1 MKKMINDNT
10 GLLVRI
16 DDVAENMNW
25 KYMDK
30 CEKLFDKI
38 NVKPLVGIIPEN
50 KDPSLLNFPKNP
62 FFWQRVKKKKKKGW
76 EISMHG
82 FNHLYDSKTKFKDY
96 FGYGGDSEFF
106 GHNYDHQFKKIKLGK
121 EKLLS
126 EGLKVNSFF
135 APNHTYDK
143 NTFLALSNNNIEVII
158 DGYGLFPYSEHNLTF
173 IPQLFYKE
181 TIMLPFGLQSTQ
193 IHLNNWEEKYFN
205 KFQNFLV
212 KNKSRIMTYHQV
224 LNKTSNSK
232 LKTLIRNFLKLTL
245 LNVRKFRN

>member
-1 MKKMINDNT
+1 M
-10 GLLVRI
+10 
-16 DDVAENMNW
+16 
-25 KYMDK
+25 
-30 CEKLFDKI
+30 
-38 NVKPLVGIIPEN
+38 
-50 KDPSLLNFPKNP
+50 
-62 FFWQRVKKKKKKGW
+62 
-76 EISMHG
+76 
-82 FNHLYDSKTKFKDY
+82 
-96 FGYGGDSEFF
+96 
-106 GHNYDHQFKKIKLGK
+106 
-121 EKLLS
+121 
-126 EGLKVNSFF
+126 
-135 APNHTYDK
+135 
-143 NTFLALSNNNIEVII
+143 II
-158 DGYGLFPYSEHNLTF
+158 DCYGLFPYSEHNLTF